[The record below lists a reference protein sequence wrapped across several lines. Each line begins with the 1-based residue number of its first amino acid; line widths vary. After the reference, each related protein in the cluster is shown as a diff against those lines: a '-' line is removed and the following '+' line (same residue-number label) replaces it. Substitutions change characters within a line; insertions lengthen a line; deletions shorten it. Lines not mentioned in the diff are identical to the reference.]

1 MVVLLTDGKA
11 NVGLARSNDD
21 PDAIGPN
28 AIKASSVRLRRL
40 GCILHVILRCYGIPR
55 TMRAFSDT
63 SLILMLYHEVE
74 INH

>member
-1 MVVLLTDGKA
+1 MMVVLLTDGKA

-21 PDAIGPN
+21 PN
-28 AIKASSVRLRRL
+28 AIKPSSVRLRRL
-40 GCILHVILRCYGIPR
+40 VCILHVILRCYGIPR